1 MPQTWIPSTP
11 LMPALLVSGS
21 AAWSRVGLPGSWPH
35 RHRPASDQ
43 NWRPT
48 GSLASAWK
56 QFWQCLRIVWGLFED
71 WGKPPFLH
79 CRLPCKPPRKKQ
91 KKNSRKALRNVSCL
105 VKGMWDINLL
115 MVLALD
121 DLLGEFLTL
130 LHISLVSIGS
140 WVFQMPC
147 NKQHCQKRRTS
158 QCRLG
163 FNTVS
168 SKGAKPSSEEL
179 VGKPQ
184 FTRFTTR
191 FSHGFPMGFPWV
203 SHGFP
208 MEVGDQATWWWRWAV
223 PSPMDTSHPA
233 LPPQLHDHHRDVD
246 ARNHLWFRKMWSKS
260 PERGNSANPEGHTK
274 IELYIYIYIY
284 VTEYCII

>member
-1 MPQTWIPSTP
+1 MATEC
-11 LMPALLVSGS
+11 
-21 AAWSRVGLPGSWPH
+21 
-35 RHRPASDQ
+35 HRPGFPAHLWCLRFWFLEVLHGAGSDCQ
-43 NWRPT
+43 AVGPIGTVQPRMKIFSTHWVA
-48 GSLASAWK
+48 GFCLEAILAM
-56 QFWQCLRIVWGLFED
+56 FEDCLRIVWALRQTALPTSSYIAAFHAN
-71 WGKPPFLH
+71 PPE
-79 CRLPCKPPRKKQ
+79 RS
-91 KKNSRKALRNVSCL
+91 KKNLPESSSKCQLPSQRNVRYQSSH
-105 VKGMWDINLL
+105 G
-115 MVLALD
+115 
-121 DLLGEFLTL
+121 LGVGCCEVRIGWSLWGIPYTAT
-130 LHISLVSIGS
+130 HIFGLSIGS

-191 FSHGFPMGFPWV
+191 FSHGFPM
-203 SHGFP
+203 
-208 MEVGDQATWWWRWAV
+208 EVGDQATWWWRWAV

-246 ARNHLWFRKMWSKS
+246 ARNHLCKMWSS
-260 PERGNSANPEGHTK
+260 CH
-274 IELYIYIYIY
+274 I
-284 VTEYCII
+284 